1 MAKRIFVRKVNG
13 MKKDGKTPFTAW
25 ETTDTKDKTRLSVS
39 FVQDGQG
46 EPKLEKDVKGVN
58 IELIEAWV
66 DKRKRFPVLRVRE
79 YAVLETETTKTDNL
93 DEFVDDDD
101 DE

>member
-66 DKRKRFPVLRVRE
+66 DKRKRE

-93 DEFVDDDD
+93 DEFFDDDD